1 MNHKKET
8 FYISWPFIFSVLK
21 RFELIREDFHFMFF
35 TQLFKPA
42 PHAER
47 LPADRV
53 DSEYRKL
60 RLQVF
65 LGIFIGYA
73 GYYFV
78 RKNFSLAM
86 PYLIEQGFSKG
97 NLGLS
102 FQQFLLLTD

>member
-8 FYISWPFIFSVLK
+8 FYISWPFIFSDL
-21 RFELIREDFHFMFF
+21 RHFELIWGGFSFYVF
-35 TQLFKPA
+35 TQFFKPA

-78 RKNFSLAM
+78 RKTFH
-86 PYLIEQGFSKG
+86 
-97 NLGLS
+97 
-102 FQQFLLLTD
+102 

>member
-1 MNHKKET
+1 MA
-8 FYISWPFIFSVLK
+8 FYILSDL
-21 RFELIREDFHFMFF
+21 RHFELIWGGFSFYVF
-35 TQLFKPA
+35 TQFFKPA

-102 FQQFLLLTD
+102 FQQFLSLTD

>member
-1 MNHKKET
+1 MSQSCIIFDEVNIDSHGETEYTAMNHKKET

-21 RFELIREDFHFMFF
+21 RFELIREDFHFMFSHNY
-35 TQLFKPA
+35 LNLRP
-42 PHAER
+42 AER

-78 RKNFSLAM
+78 RKTFH
-86 PYLIEQGFSKG
+86 
-97 NLGLS
+97 
-102 FQQFLLLTD
+102 